1 MDQKTALIQ
10 KILSDMSPS
19 SAIYFECVRGFYLY
33 NIELFASEVSHVI
46 DSPYVRN
53 IRDLFDIFDAIVR
66 ESNDRHVVVVIDEYP
81 YMRESLADGV
91 LDSYILRLID
101 ALSGKASI
109 VLSGSF
115 ISVMKEILEEGSP
128 LFGRFG
134 RVLELKPFSY
144 SDLLLF
150 ISGDKRI

>member
-115 ISVMKEILEEGSP
+115 ISVVNYL
-128 LFGRFG
+128 
-134 RVLELKPFSY
+134 
-144 SDLLLF
+144 
-150 ISGDKRI
+150 

>member
-1 MDQKTALIQ
+1 MNALAVYASMDQKTALIQ

-19 SAIYFECVRGFYLY
+19 SAIYFECVRGFHLN

-53 IRDLFDIFDAIVR
+53 IRDLFDIFGAIV
-66 ESNDRHVVVVIDEYP
+66 
-81 YMRESLADGV
+81 RESLADGV

-115 ISVMKEILEEGSP
+115 ISVVNYL
-128 LFGRFG
+128 
-134 RVLELKPFSY
+134 
-144 SDLLLF
+144 
-150 ISGDKRI
+150 

>member
-1 MDQKTALIQ
+1 
-10 KILSDMSPS
+10 
-19 SAIYFECVRGFYLY
+19 
-33 NIELFASEVSHVI
+33 
-46 DSPYVRN
+46 
-53 IRDLFDIFDAIVR
+53 
-66 ESNDRHVVVVIDEYP
+66 
-81 YMRESLADGV
+81 MRESLADGV
-91 LDSYILRLID
+91 LDSYVQRLID
-101 ALSGKASI
+101 ALSGKVSI

-115 ISVMKEILEEGSP
+115 ISVMKEMLEEGSP